1 MNPYIELDI
10 PIDATDEEIK
20 IRFRSLAQI
29 HHPDKGGDEQ
39 IFVRIKLA
47 YEILIDPIRRKE
59 FDLLGESSEDLTLRN
74 AALEHISQMVSRL
87 VPNLNPETDDL
98 IVQMQDEV
106 VKIRT
111 DMHHNINVCNV
122 HLEHLK
128 QVLRRV
134 NSKTKRKNLILEL
147 VEKQIEGRKNNLV
160 DFEKNIKI
168 CDLMLEILKDYYFGL
183 EELIALPDT
192 ETGPS

>member
-74 AALEHISQMVSRL
+74 TALEHISQMVSRL

-106 VKIRT
+106 LKIKT
-111 DMHHNINVCNV
+111 DMYHNINLCHV

-147 VEKQIEGRKNNLV
+147 VEKQIEGRKNDLAG
-160 DFEKNIKI
+160 FEKNLKI
-168 CDLMLEILKDYYFGL
+168 CDLILEILKDYYFGI
-183 EELIALPDT
+183 EELIAIPPS
-192 ETGPS
+192 ESGPP

>member
-20 IRFRSLAQI
+20 IKFRSLAQV

-74 AALEHISQMVSRL
+74 AALDHISQMVSRL

-98 IVQMQDEV
+98 IVLMQDEV
-106 VKIRT
+106 IKIRT

-147 VEKQIEGRKNNLV
+147 VEKQIEGRKNDLAG
-160 DFEKNIKI
+160 FEKNIKI
-168 CDLMLEILKDYYFGL
+168 CDLMSEILKDYYFGI
-183 EELIALPDT
+183 EELVALPDS
-192 ETGPS
+192 ESGPS

>member
-1 MNPYIELDI
+1 MNPYIELDV
-10 PIDATDEEIK
+10 PIDASDEEIK
-20 IRFRSLAQI
+20 IRFRSLAQV

-87 VPNLNPETDDL
+87 VPSLNPETDDL
-98 IVQMQDEV
+98 IVLMQDEV

-147 VEKQIEGRKNNLV
+147 VEKQIEGRKNDLAG
-160 DFEKNIKI
+160 FEKNIKI
-168 CDLMLEILKDYYFGL
+168 CDLMIEILKDYYFGL
-183 EELIALPDT
+183 EELIALPDS

>member
-147 VEKQIEGRKNNLV
+147 VEKQIEGRKNSLA

-183 EELIALPDT
+183 EELVAIPPS
-192 ETGPS
+192 ESGPP

>member
-20 IRFRSLAQI
+20 IKFRSLAQV

-39 IFVRIKLA
+39 MFVRIKLA

-74 AALEHISQMVSRL
+74 AALDHISQMMSRL

-98 IVQMQDEV
+98 IALMQDEII
-106 VKIRT
+106 KIRT
-111 DMHHNINVCNV
+111 DMHHNINVCNT

-147 VEKQIEGRKNNLV
+147 IEKQIEGRKNDLTG
-160 DFEKNIKI
+160 FEKNIKI
-168 CDLMLEILKDYYFGL
+168 CDLMSEILKDYYFGI
-183 EELIALPDT
+183 EELVALPDS

>member
-20 IRFRSLAQI
+20 IRFRSLAQV

-59 FDLLGESSEDLTLRN
+59 FDLLGESSEDLSLRN

-106 VKIRT
+106 AKIRT

-147 VEKQIEGRKNNLV
+147 VEKQIEGRKNDLAG
-160 DFEKNIKI
+160 FEKNIKI

-183 EELIALPDT
+183 EELIAIPGADDRD
-192 ETGPS
+192 

>member
-10 PIDATDEEIK
+10 PVDASDEEIK

-98 IVQMQDEV
+98 IVQMQNEV

-147 VEKQIEGRKNNLV
+147 VEKQIEGRKNNLA

-183 EELIALPDT
+183 EELIAIPPS
-192 ETGPS
+192 ETGPP

>member
-74 AALEHISQMVSRL
+74 TALEHISQMVSRL
-87 VPNLNPETDDL
+87 VPNLNPEADDL
-98 IVQMQDEV
+98 IVQMQNEV

-147 VEKQIEGRKNNLV
+147 VEKQIEGRKNNLA

-183 EELIALPDT
+183 EELIAIPPS
-192 ETGPS
+192 ETGPP

>member
-20 IRFRSLAQI
+20 IKFRSLAQV

-98 IVQMQDEV
+98 IVLMQDEV
-106 VKIRT
+106 IKIRT

-147 VEKQIEGRKNNLV
+147 VEKQIEGRKNDLAG
-160 DFEKNIKI
+160 FEKNIKI
-168 CDLMLEILKDYYFGL
+168 CDLMSEILKDYYFGI
-183 EELIALPDT
+183 EELIAIPPS
-192 ETGPS
+192 ETGPP

>member
-20 IRFRSLAQI
+20 IRFRSLAQV

-59 FDLLGESSEDLTLRN
+59 FDLLGESSEDLSLRN

-98 IVQMQDEV
+98 IVQMQNEV
-106 VKIRT
+106 EKIRT

-134 NSKTKRKNLILEL
+134 NSKIKRKNLIFEL
-147 VEKQIEGRKNNLV
+147 VEKQIEGRKNDLAG
-160 DFEKNIKI
+160 FEKNIKV

-183 EELIALPDT
+183 EELISLPDI
-192 ETGPS
+192 ETGPP